1 MHWPAP
7 TLLVGA
13 CMVIAGCGASI
24 GPTPFGEPVSSVAIT
39 GSVHGGQQPIAGA
52 QIVLYAVGTAG
63 NGSAANSAMHATVY
77 TDSQG
82 NFTLTNTY
90 NCPTSTS
97 EMYVVS
103 IGGNPGLPS
112 TGGVT
117 PNNTAATLMAG
128 LGQCGS
134 LTPSTIININELTT
148 VSSVAALAPFM
159 SSYSAIGYASS
170 SATQF
175 AAAMSS
181 IGEYTN
187 TATGT
192 VPGPALPNGYTASS
206 AAVTTLAN
214 VIAACINTSG
224 GTASQANA
232 CGSLFT
238 LATSPNGAVASDTI
252 GAVLNIL
259 ENPANNVL
267 SIYNL
272 AGSASPFQPGLTA
285 APANWSLPL
294 VANGAGSAQF
304 ANATYTVQEGLTYLS
319 IPVTLSNSNSAG
331 TVTYTT
337 CNGTAAAGNDFQAT
351 SGTLSWAAG
360 TNTAQTILIPLLNP
374 GNSSGGRVF
383 TVTLSSPQGGIS
395 LGANAATTITVNGST
410 IASEVAALPATTS
423 VLAIKKAA
431 LTWWLNA
438 AYSTANEGNTN
449 QSTSLLSD
457 IANALTE
464 TFTVPSTLPPGLF
477 PTVPSIA
484 SNPSVTAANSVIAS
498 NLASAAATPVL
509 YDTPYSADTVT
520 GPALETGED
529 MLSALVMPGQSYYL
543 NASLVPALL
552 NTMENAAVSIP
563 SNYGDFQDDSEFAVL
578 YLMLTQGWP
587 QLVPPTLQASWK
599 SVVANNTAA
608 VLSQEGAHFSNSANN
623 ASGVPGDLANDWI
636 NADVRN
642 LMAVVYGEMIAGTP
656 LSSNSP
662 YLVGGL
668 NEMKYS
674 LLPDGGTDYT
684 DQQNEAFNYHSSYV
698 REMSRYGLITGDTT
712 GTTLAAGTRFYTP
725 LSLIFP
731 AVGEYVTAPSWKD
744 YWNENTNNESMEIV
758 VGLTGDPTSAYQL
771 KSVGYPA
778 SYYDAS
784 FYAPNATATAQPA
797 SWITYDGN
805 AEGPRGVQGTFAFMS
820 TTRPTPVSNRGK
832 PTYVGG
838 IVLNSANSGAGW
850 TLNAAV
856 ESAGAV
862 VLKTSGAELVNAS
875 SSGATAN
882 LLIDAQNEYNAQ
894 TTTST
899 FGAVSSVNNLSGYET
914 SATSWTQREA
924 WVLLPT
930 RVIGLVTVSN
940 SAPESDFEF
949 DGGFKLVAGR
959 EFWGTQKTFTQLA
972 TNEWQYGNMVVQVY
986 ANDYAGSRTELTSTW
1001 EDTSNKA
1008 GWLLLTDA
1016 NNSAGSAHTFPA
1028 GSSHFFLA
1036 DFRPST
1042 SGSASSVQQLSLAN
1056 GLQGFTFVDGGVTY
1070 TMVQNITPNP
1080 LSYTAPTGAT
1090 VTMSG
1095 AQYRPPWINITGNQS
1110 IPSAT
1115 YAGIIPAHSHIVMTQ

>member
-1 MHWPAP
+1 MH
-7 TLLVGA
+7 T
-13 CMVIAGCGASI
+13 
-24 GPTPFGEPVSSVAIT
+24 
-39 GSVHGGQQPIAGA
+39 
-52 QIVLYAVGTAG
+52 
-63 NGSAANSAMHATVY
+63 TVY
-77 TDSQG
+77 TDQQG
-82 NFTLTNTY
+82 GFTLTNAY
-90 NCPTSTS
+90 SCPTSSS
-97 EMYVVS
+97 EVYLVA
-103 IGGNPGLPS
+103 IGGNPGLTS

-134 LTPSTIININELTT
+134 LTSSTYIIVNELTT

-159 SSYSAIGYASS
+159 NSYSAIGYGSS

-181 IGEYTN
+181 INEYTN
-187 TATGT
+187 TANGT
-192 VPGPALPNGYTASS
+192 VPGPALPSGYSASS

-214 VIAACINTSG
+214 VIAACINSSG
-224 GTASQANA
+224 GTAGQANA
-232 CGSLFT
+232 CGSLFA
-238 LATSPNGAVASDTI
+238 LATSPSGAFPVDTI

-259 ENPANNVL
+259 ENPANNVV
-267 SIYNL
+267 SIFNL
-272 AGSASPFQPGLTA
+272 VSSASPFQPALSA

-294 VANGAGSAQF
+294 IASGAGSAQF
-304 ANATYTVQEGLTYLS
+304 TNATYTVQEGLSYLS
-319 IPVTLSNSNSAG
+319 LPVTLSNSNSAG
-331 TVTYTT
+331 TVSYTT
-337 CNGTAAAGNDFQAT
+337 CSGTAAPGTDYQAT
-351 SGTLSWAAG
+351 TGTLTWAAG
-360 TNTAQTILIPLLNP
+360 TNAAQTILIPLLNP

-383 TVTLSSPQGGIS
+383 TVALSSPQGGIS
-395 LGANAATTITVNGST
+395 LGTNAATTITVNGST
-410 IASEVAALPATTS
+410 IASQVAALPTTTS
-423 VLAIKKAA
+423 ALAIKKAA
-431 LTWWLNA
+431 LSWWLNA
-438 AYSTANEGNTN
+438 AYSTGNEGNA
-449 QSTSLLSD
+449 SESSSLLTD
-457 IANALTE
+457 ITNALPQ
-464 TFTVPSTLPPGLF
+464 TFTVPSTLPAGLF

-484 SNPSVTAANSVIAS
+484 SNPSVAAANTAIAS
-498 NLASAAATPVL
+498 ALASAASTPVL

-529 MLSALVMPGQSYYL
+529 MLSALLMQGQNYYL
-543 NASLVPALL
+543 NASLVPAVLS
-552 NTMENAAVSIP
+552 TIENAAVSIAT
-563 SNYGDFQDDSEFAVL
+563 NYGDFQDDSEFAVL

-587 QLVPPTLQASWK
+587 QLIPPTLQTAWS

-608 VLSQEGAHFSNSANN
+608 VLSQKGAHFSNSVNN

-642 LMAVVYGEMIAGTP
+642 LMALVYGEIIAGTP
-656 LSSNSP
+656 LSSSSP

-674 LLPDGGTDYT
+674 LLPDGGTNYT
-684 DQQNEAFNYHSSYV
+684 DQQNEAFNYHSTYV
-698 REMSRYGLITGDTT
+698 RELSRYSLITGDTT

-725 LSLIFP
+725 LSLLFP
-731 AVGEYVTAPSWKD
+731 AVAEYVTAPSWKD
-744 YWNENTNNESMEIV
+744 YWNTNTNNESMEIV

-784 FYAPNATATAQPA
+784 YYAPNATATAQPA
-797 SWITYDGN
+797 NWITYDGN

-832 PTYVGG
+832 STYVGG
-838 IVLNSANSGAGW
+838 IILNSVTSGAGW

-875 SSGATAN
+875 STGATAN

-899 FGAVSSVNNLSGYET
+899 FGAVSSVNTLSGYET
-914 SATSWTQREA
+914 AATSWTQREA

-930 RVIGLVTVSN
+930 RVIGLVSVSN
-940 SAPESDFEF
+940 LSPESDFEF
-949 DGGFKLVAGR
+949 DGGFKLVSGR
-959 EFWGTQKTFTQLA
+959 EYWGTQKTFSQLA
-972 TNEWQYGNMVVQVY
+972 ANEWQYGNMVVQVY
-986 ANDYAGSRTELTSTW
+986 ANDYAGSRAELTGTW

-1008 GWLLLTDA
+1008 GWILLTDA
-1016 NNSAGSAHTFPA
+1016 NNSTSSAHTFPA

-1036 DFRPST
+1036 DFRPSGN
-1042 SGSASSVQQLSLAN
+1042 SPASSVQQLSLAS
-1056 GLQGFTFVDGGVTY
+1056 GLQGFTFVDSGVTY
-1070 TMVQNITPNP
+1070 TMVQNTTANP
-1080 LSYTAPTGAT
+1080 LAYTAPTGAT

-1095 AQYRPPWINITGNQS
+1095 TQYRAPWINITGNES

-1115 YAGIIPAHSHIVMTQ
+1115 YAGVIPAYAHIVVTQ